1 MPLDVVWWLRRKL
14 DLEEWL
20 FKLVQSVYSNQRIR
34 VSFCV
39 APPLPLHIFSTPLYP
54 SKQIPCPLP
63 RHLKTK
69 LLPVKTNSPFKK
81 KLPLISVLIHKTT
94 LEQVASYSAKM
105 AVLTWSMQNFKR
117 KMKLSK
123 NILLSYDKLIKQ
135 ECIDKIFTCSPH
147 LLAQPL
153 DIPALISPPAPNKK
167 KCFFFKIL
175 SMFATSSMQSDKVK
189 ISRRTLLC

>member
-1 MPLDVVWWLRRKL
+1 MSCYRGKRDVLEKGNHRVLKLTDQILKIVELLKSCWENNRWTFMRCSSVSWQNVELETPFFWEVQEKYLVKKKNFHFAFVDFEKAFDKMPLDVVWWLRRKL

-39 APPLPLHIFSTPLYP
+39 APPLPLHIFLTPLYP

-81 KLPLISVLIHKTT
+81 NCH
-94 LEQVASYSAKM
+94 
-105 AVLTWSMQNFKR
+105 
-117 KMKLSK
+117 
-123 NILLSYDKLIKQ
+123 
-135 ECIDKIFTCSPH
+135 
-147 LLAQPL
+147 
-153 DIPALISPPAPNKK
+153 
-167 KCFFFKIL
+167 
-175 SMFATSSMQSDKVK
+175 
-189 ISRRTLLC
+189 